1 MEIDLPALR
10 AAGGAIAAIGETTGT
25 ELDKAYPD
33 SATATGSHAGFAAAG
48 AMDTCER
55 RWRTRCHDDAEA
67 VMSAGR
73 NVTSAA
79 DNYVTADGNAAARFM
94 YGPGR

>member
-1 MEIDLPALR
+1 MEIDLPGLG
-10 AAGGAIAAIGETTGT
+10 AAGRAIATIGETTGT

-33 SATATGSHAGFAAAG
+33 SAAATSAHAGLASAG
-48 AMDTCER
+48 AMDTCEQ
-55 RWRTRCHDDAEA
+55 RWRTRCHDEAEA
-67 VMSAGR
+67 VLSAGR
-73 NVTSAA
+73 NVMSAA